1 MTPIALDDVPTLHA
15 QAEPVLERAMA
26 RCANLTA
33 AQLLDR
39 CAQDVAQL
47 WRLNDFWAVSEV
59 VDTPRG
65 RAIHF
70 LAAAGRYEPALVPA
84 MERWARAQGC
94 TAAYFSG
101 RRGWARKLPDYALAT
116 ITLTKEL

>member
-1 MTPIALDDVPTLHA
+1 
-15 QAEPVLERAMA
+15 MA

-33 AQLLDR
+33 TQLLDR
-39 CAQDVAQL
+39 CDQDLAQL
-47 WRLNDFWAVSEV
+47 WRLKDFWAVSEV

-70 LAAAGRYEPALVPA
+70 LAAAGRYEPALVAA
-84 MERWARAQGC
+84 MERWARAHGC

-101 RRGWARKLPDYALAT
+101 RRGWARKLPDYAPAA